1 MINPFTDGMGSKKKY
16 YLRRFTGRSQRAL
29 HVIHYIITTTELKGC
44 SSCCRYLDREDL
56 LISWV
61 IYLNFS
67 VIKIHTIPG
76 LQSGVV
82 SDHDQSSVHR
92 EWWHLLGQ
100 CLYLCDPR
108 IFSILV
114 HLIVHLGQSID
125 GKNGSWP

>member
-76 LQSGVV
+76 LMGQASSLELSLITISRRYIASG
-82 SDHDQSSVHR
+82 
-92 EWWHLLGQ
+92 GI
-100 CLYLCDPR
+100 Y
-108 IFSILV
+108 
-114 HLIVHLGQSID
+114 
-125 GKNGSWP
+125 